1 MKYYEL
7 DKTEK
12 KILKDFEENSLK
24 SVKNKKSEMGRYR
37 VAAKATLHRVRN
49 INLRLSERDLQK
61 IKAKAAEKGIPY
73 QTLVTSI
80 LHEYTSRRD

>member
-7 DKTEK
+7 DTTEK
-12 KILKDFEENSLK
+12 KILKDFERDHLT
-24 SVKNKKSEMGRYR
+24 SVKHKKEEVRRYEN
-37 VAAKATLHRVRN
+37 AAKATLNRIRN

-61 IKAKAAEKGIPY
+61 MKAKAAEKGIPY

-80 LHEYTSRRD
+80 LHEYTSR

>member
-7 DKTEK
+7 DNAERNV
-12 KILKDFEENSLK
+12 LKDYEDDLLA
-24 SVKNKKSEMGRYR
+24 SVKNKGSETRRYR
-37 VAAKATLHRVRN
+37 RAAKATLKRVRN

-73 QTLVTSI
+73 QTLVSSI
-80 LHEYTSRRD
+80 LHEYTSR